1 MSPRTAVLLID
12 PLNDFLHPDG
22 KLYPLVKASLE
33 SSNSLEH
40 MQQLVAGAR
49 QARIPIFYGL
59 HQITKDGTYSGWNHM
74 NGQQIQTQRSGT
86 FSEEFGG
93 QILNELEPQPSNGDV
108 VVSRHWISSSFAN
121 TDLEYQLRQHDITH
135 VVLAGLTTNSCVE
148 STARA
153 AREIG
158 FHVTLL
164 TDATAA
170 FSVELEK
177 AAVNL
182 VWPTFA
188 DQLLSTNEPPEHW
201 NMDPLQDLTI
211 LFALALMS
219 GDTTVI
225 SLRLHRAT
233 DSTNLGR
240 DRSSNTENPN
250 YRDLQKPSLG
260 TFLI

>member
-1 MSPRTAVLLID
+1 MSARTAVVLVD

-22 KLYPLVKASLE
+22 KIYPLIKASLE

-40 MQQLVAGAR
+40 IKELVAGAR
-49 QARIPIFYGL
+49 EARIPIFYGL

-74 NGQQIQTQRSGT
+74 NASQIRIKQDTV

-93 QILNELEPQPSNGDV
+93 QILKELEPQPSNGDV
-108 VVSRHWISSSFAN
+108 VVSRHWNSSSFAN

-135 VVLAGLTTNSCVE
+135 IVLAGLTTNTCVE

-158 FHVTLL
+158 FHVTLI

-170 FSVELEK
+170 LSIELEK

-182 VWPTFA
+182 VWPVIA
-188 DQLLSTNEPPEHW
+188 DQL
-201 NMDPLQDLTI
+201 M
-211 LFALALMS
+211 
-219 GDTTVI
+219 TVNQWV
-225 SLRLHRAT
+225 S
-233 DSTNLGR
+233 SFSKGR
-240 DRSSNTENPN
+240 
-250 YRDLQKPSLG
+250 
-260 TFLI
+260 I

>member
-1 MSPRTAVLLID
+1 MNPRTAVVLID

-33 SSNSLEH
+33 SSNSLKNMKE
-40 MQQLVAGAR
+40 LVAGAR
-49 QARIPIFYGL
+49 EARIPIFYGL

-74 NGQQIQTQRSGT
+74 NPSQIRIKQNAA

-93 QILNELEPQPSNGDV
+93 QILKELEPQPSNGDV
-108 VVSRHWISSSFAN
+108 VVSRHWNSSSFAN

-135 VVLAGLTTNSCVE
+135 IVLAGLTTNTCVE

-158 FHVTLL
+158 FHVTLM

-170 FSVELEK
+170 FSIELEN

-182 VWPTFA
+182 IWPVIA
-188 DQLLSTNEPPEHW
+188 DQL
-201 NMDPLQDLTI
+201 M
-211 LFALALMS
+211 
-219 GDTTVI
+219 TVKQWV
-225 SLRLHRAT
+225 S
-233 DSTNLGR
+233 SFSKGR
-240 DRSSNTENPN
+240 
-250 YRDLQKPSLG
+250 
-260 TFLI
+260 I

>member
-1 MSPRTAVLLID
+1 MSARTAVILVD

-22 KLYPLVKASLE
+22 KIYPLIKASLE

-40 MQQLVAGAR
+40 IKELVAGAR
-49 QARIPIFYGL
+49 EARIPIFYGL

-74 NGQQIQTQRSGT
+74 NASQIRIKQDTV

-93 QILNELEPQPSNGDV
+93 QILKELEPQPSNGDV
-108 VVSRHWISSSFAN
+108 VVSRHWNSSSFAN

-135 VVLAGLTTNSCVE
+135 IVLAGLTTNTCVE

-158 FHVTLL
+158 FHVTLI

-170 FSVELEK
+170 LSIELEK

-182 VWPTFA
+182 VWPVIA
-188 DQLLSTNEPPEHW
+188 DQL
-201 NMDPLQDLTI
+201 M
-211 LFALALMS
+211 
-219 GDTTVI
+219 TVNQWV
-225 SLRLHRAT
+225 S
-233 DSTNLGR
+233 SFSKGR
-240 DRSSNTENPN
+240 
-250 YRDLQKPSLG
+250 
-260 TFLI
+260 I

>member
-1 MSPRTAVLLID
+1 MSSRTAVLLID

-40 MQQLVAGAR
+40 MKELTAGAR
-49 QARIPIFYGL
+49 EARIPIFYGL
-59 HQITKDGTYSGWNHM
+59 HQITKDGAYSGWNHM
-74 NGQQIQTQRSGT
+74 NASQIQAKQNLV

-93 QILNELEPQPSNGDV
+93 QILKELEPQPSNGDV
-108 VVSRHWISSSFAN
+108 VVSRHWNSSASSFSN

-158 FHVTLL
+158 FHVTLI

-170 FSVELEK
+170 FSIELEK

-182 VWPTFA
+182 VWPTIA
-188 DQLLSTNEPPEHW
+188 DQL
-201 NMDPLQDLTI
+201 M
-211 LFALALMS
+211 
-219 GDTTVI
+219 TVNQWV
-225 SLRLHRAT
+225 S
-233 DSTNLGR
+233 SFSKGR
-240 DRSSNTENPN
+240 
-250 YRDLQKPSLG
+250 
-260 TFLI
+260 I